1 MPDMT
6 NAEAAKVLNYLIDK
20 HFLEDDWREAFKTA
34 LTALTPH
41 LDENGHALCGCGGRG
56 ELFGSSGDSECYC
69 VECDKCDIGTVSDN
83 TPGQAWERWDLA
95 MGLRRD
101 A

>member
-1 MPDMT
+1 MSDMT

-20 HFLEDDWREAFKTA
+20 YFLEDDWREAFKTA
-34 LTALTPH
+34 LAALTPKV
-41 LDENGHALCGCGGRG
+41 DEHGHALCGCGNKAKLEHDSYGWYHILCSACDMNG
-56 ELFGSSGDSECYC
+56 SNSTEAEL
-69 VECDKCDIGTVSDN
+69 V
-83 TPGQAWERWDLA
+83 WDEWDTA